1 MSSSEPSLPSKS
13 AASLAQC
20 WGQRCFLLE
29 LLRDQCAALHVES
42 LQYVRHFQVRDVL
55 QEAFWRDVQHP
66 QPGWGYL
73 WADWQER
80 SGQSKAKMGGRGS
93 RWENSLGLA
102 GGLVLGG
109 RSPEGGL
116 GNGYVASAPGE
127 WHVAAWS

>member
-1 MSSSEPSLPSKS
+1 MSISPPSPPSLSSSEPPLPSKS

-20 WGQRCFLLE
+20 RGQRCFLLE
-29 LLRDQCAALHVES
+29 LLRDQCVTLHVES

-80 SGQSKAKMGGRGS
+80 SGQSKANMDGRDS

-102 GGLVLGG
+102 GGRMCLVVVPPGG
-109 RSPEGGL
+109 P
-116 GNGYVASAPGE
+116 
-127 WHVAAWS
+127 